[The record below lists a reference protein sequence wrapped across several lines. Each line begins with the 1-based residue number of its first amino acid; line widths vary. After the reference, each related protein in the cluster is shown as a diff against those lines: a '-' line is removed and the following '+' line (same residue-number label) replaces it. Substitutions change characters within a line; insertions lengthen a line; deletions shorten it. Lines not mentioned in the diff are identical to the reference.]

1 MFHKLKINNIKFC
14 KSVNELAINS
24 DYVLSGT
31 GNSEFE
37 KKNMSYIENNKVDL
51 YAVLDHYTN
60 IKKRFIYKRKII
72 KPKNNNF
79 R

>member
-1 MFHKLKINNIKFC
+1 MYYLEQETQNLK
-14 KSVNELAINS
+14 
-24 DYVLSGT
+24 
-31 GNSEFE
+31 
-37 KKNMSYIENNKVDL
+37 KKNMSYIEKNKVDL

-72 KPKNNNF
+72 KPKKNNNF